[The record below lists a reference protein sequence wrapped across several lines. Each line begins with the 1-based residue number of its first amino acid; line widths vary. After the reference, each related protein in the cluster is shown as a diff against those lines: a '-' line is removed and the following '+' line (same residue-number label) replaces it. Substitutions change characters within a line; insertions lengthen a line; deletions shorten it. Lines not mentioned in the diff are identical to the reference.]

1 MAVKKS
7 SRINDREEPV
17 NISVAREEK
26 DDENRPNEDTGPQL
40 LQLQP
45 PLLPPLPA
53 PPQKNLR
60 VDNLMRSIQRKS
72 KQVEILSEQVGNLK
86 NETKSLKKEKRTAE
100 RENKKLEK
108 ALEQSKEATTKKEM
122 ASDAKVDKHVQRN
135 ASLKGRHGESR
146 ENFLQKINKLEA
158 KNKSLKAK
166 IEELKVEKEKEVEKK
181 ERYWKAKLEGIQR
194 RHDK

>member
-60 VDNLMRSIQRKS
+60 VDNLMRSIQRKR
-72 KQVEILSEQVGNLK
+72 KQVENLSEQVGNLK
-86 NETKSLKKEKRTAE
+86 YETKLLKKEK
-100 RENKKLEK
+100 
-108 ALEQSKEATTKKEM
+108 
-122 ASDAKVDKHVQRN
+122 
-135 ASLKGRHGESR
+135 
-146 ENFLQKINKLEA
+146 
-158 KNKSLKAK
+158 KNS
-166 IEELKVEKEKEVEKK
+166 
-181 ERYWKAKLEGIQR
+181 
-194 RHDK
+194 